1 MTKIKLGEIMCQ
13 MTILYQNAQVNQNMK
28 VLFVFTDKKELFRR
42 IESLSLKF
50 A

>member
-1 MTKIKLGEIMCQ
+1 MPKINLGEIMCQ
-13 MTILYQNAQVNQNMK
+13 MTTLYQNAQVNQDMK
-28 VLFVFTDKKELFRR
+28 VLFVFTEEKKLFRR